1 MNTTFATIIHAAPK
15 IDVEELM
22 KVRKMLGAVLS
33 ADFVRECDTNMDLIN
48 PVVSTFPLSDEL
60 KANL

>member
-1 MNTTFATIIHAAPK
+1 M
-15 IDVEELM
+15 
-22 KVRKMLGAVLS
+22 RKMLGAVLS